1 MANIKQALTKEKP
14 ALLFL
19 LKLLILLCL
28 VKTIFL
34 IYNYSFFGDWG
45 NQPFAMASKV
55 VAWSIYYDAVMACMV
70 ALPMLIATLLKP
82 LQQFLLWIS
91 VILIVA
97 LFFLNCV
104 DIFYFP
110 FHRQRADNDLLYV
123 LRNPFSYGKVM
134 VLMLIA
140 GMVLFIFF
148 TSKYFLK
155 SGNSVLKKLSSYKP
169 LFTLA
174 LSVVIIASLFF
185 NRGKRLLPT
194 AALVNV
200 QAEQLPLT
208 QNSFH
213 TFFYSL
219 YRNREYKLPA
229 HLFMTQQAQQQYFSI
244 YKQPTHVADT
254 PKNIVL
260 FIMES
265 VPFEFFDTANSLKP
279 SLPFFDS
286 LLQHSTFYNNA
297 FSFSYTS
304 NKGITAILSGLPTI
318 IDIPLYHSQY
328 TGIPKTAIG
337 KKLAAKGYH
346 SSFYVGDNYDD
357 FGFAKCVN
365 WLGFQ
370 QYNSMEKVKGYKQ
383 LEKHS
388 MGLHDEYMLGYMQQ
402 QMQQQ
407 MQQTK
412 QPFFQCFYNIST
424 HYPNDLPEYFKKK
437 TAALNIPAPHKSMMY
452 YDECLANFFE
462 KIKSQPWFSN
472 TVFIFCSD
480 HWASPSNAH
489 DEDGINSFRI
499 PIIVYEP
506 SANKKEMQ
514 SNYVSQF
521 DIMNTVMA
529 YAGIKD
535 SIISYGNSL
544 TDARLFPNRTVFT
557 KKNEAVYQAINS
569 QYALGINADN
579 GEILY
584 CYQYKTDK
592 EKKYN
597 LWPSKDTAILKLAN
611 ELKAFLQTAYEQYKN
626 K

>member
-1 MANIKQALTKEKP
+1 MFIFEIIHLKIPFAYFPIQIIPQCAPLGTPNIKYLQFCRKYPQLSAFAP
-14 ALLFL
+14 ALR
-19 LKLLILLCL
+19 
-28 VKTIFL
+28 V
-34 IYNYSFFGDWG
+34 
-45 NQPFAMASKV
+45 
-55 VAWSIYYDAVMACMV
+55 
-70 ALPMLIATLLKP
+70 TLMP
-82 LQQFLLWIS
+82 C
-91 VILIVA
+91 A
-97 LFFLNCV
+97 
-104 DIFYFP
+104 
-110 FHRQRADNDLLYV
+110 
-123 LRNPFSYGKVM
+123 
-134 VLMLIA
+134 
-140 GMVLFIFF
+140 
-148 TSKYFLK
+148 
-155 SGNSVLKKLSSYKP
+155 
-169 LFTLA
+169 
-174 LSVVIIASLFF
+174 
-185 NRGKRLLPT
+185 
-194 AALVNV
+194 
-200 QAEQLPLT
+200 
-208 QNSFH
+208 
-213 TFFYSL
+213 
-219 YRNREYKLPA
+219 
-229 HLFMTQQAQQQYFSI
+229 
-244 YKQPTHVADT
+244 
-254 PKNIVL
+254 
-260 FIMES
+260 
-265 VPFEFFDTANSLKP
+265 
-279 SLPFFDS
+279 
-286 LLQHSTFYNNA
+286 
-297 FSFSYTS
+297 
-304 NKGITAILSGLPTI
+304 
-318 IDIPLYHSQY
+318 
-328 TGIPKTAIG
+328 
-337 KKLAAKGYH
+337 
-346 SSFYVGDNYDD
+346 
-357 FGFAKCVN
+357 
-365 WLGFQ
+365 
-370 QYNSMEKVKGYKQ
+370 
-383 LEKHS
+383 
-388 MGLHDEYMLGYMQQ
+388 
-402 QMQQQ
+402 
-407 MQQTK
+407 
-412 QPFFQCFYNIST
+412 
-424 HYPNDLPEYFKKK
+424 EYFKKK